1 MGNEVGYGHKE
12 LAFTRR
18 PTWRIWVASCVGRLS
33 NTTHRKSLFPVGLP
47 YLIGLVLFVA
57 ASMFWPAFQ
66 MAAFGA
72 ALVLVLQEIA
82 EPSPL
87 FLTVPWQALE
97 FVLSHRV
104 RANHFWLHRTQG
116 FLQESAVRFAKV
128 DGFATREGFILMGAS
143 LDVTQIQSASW
154 SAWRTTP
161 QESSL
166 TEAAIGC
173 KTMQFLLALWLITG
187 GLTALS
193 LWRRVDLSSALLV
206 SAVCGA
212 AGHLLARR
220 AEKLLGPWADCVAS
234 SNDKTWPNRV
244 EVKVESFAIPNF
256 LWFKEG
262 LVFRVRR
269 IGGN

>member
-1 MGNEVGYGHKE
+1 M
-12 LAFTRR
+12 ATRSWHSRGR

-104 RANHFWLHRTQG
+104 RANHFWLHRTQE

-143 LDVTQIQSASW
+143 LDETQIQSASW
-154 SAWRTTP
+154 SAWRTTS

-166 TEAAIGC
+166 NRSRN
-173 KTMQFLLALWLITG
+173 WLQDD
-187 GLTALS
+187 AVS
-193 LWRRVDLSSALLV
+193 SCFVANHWRAN
-206 SAVCGA
+206 
-212 AGHLLARR
+212 R
-220 AEKLLGPWADCVAS
+220 AESL
-234 SNDKTWPNRV
+234 
-244 EVKVESFAIPNF
+244 EES
-256 LWFKEG
+256 
-262 LVFRVRR
+262 
-269 IGGN
+269 